1 MVAADNQADYAVVA
15 TGDAV
20 NNTTG
25 AVISATAYAALSAAD
40 KAAFSVATAAQYY
53 QDADGV
59 AILAGQ
65 YATIQTAAAQATA
78 IGLYD
83 AIVSPG
89 GFGVDGSI
97 TNIVDGI
104 TQATQTAVAGIGG
117 VSAVQYN
124 MPTLDFG
131 NMATTALGAVNT
143 GNITLGVN
151 SSVDEAQTSTTRAVS
166 TALTQIGGAADTGA
180 LVLNIAS
187 NMTGVNGSIS
197 NTMTEVNGT
206 VGNLSTTALGAV
218 NTGTIISGVNAA
230 VQGITGTAGQ

>member
-1 MVAADNQADYAVVA
+1 M
-15 TGDAV
+15 
-20 NNTTG
+20 
-25 AVISATAYAALSAAD
+25 
-40 KAAFSVATAAQYY
+40 ATAAQYY

-104 TQATQTAVAGIGG
+104 TEATQTAVAGA
-117 VSAVQYN
+117 VSAVEYN

-218 NTGTIISGVNAA
+218 NTGTILSGVNAA

>member
-1 MVAADNQADYAVVA
+1 LVAADNQADYAVVA

-104 TQATQTAVAGIGG
+104 TEATQTAVAGA
-117 VSAVQYN
+117 VSAVEYN